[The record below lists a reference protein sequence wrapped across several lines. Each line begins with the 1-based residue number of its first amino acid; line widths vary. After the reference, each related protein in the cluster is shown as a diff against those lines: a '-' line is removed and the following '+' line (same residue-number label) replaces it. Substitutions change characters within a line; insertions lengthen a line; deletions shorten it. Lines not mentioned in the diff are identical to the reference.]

1 MGYEKNHLRT
11 SMNPKLG
18 IFLSQFRRFLDD
30 VCGKAIVMC
39 LIPILLGVIDDGI
52 IRSET
57 PFKGLSPFNEVK

>member
-11 SMNPKLG
+11 LMNPELG

-30 VCGKAIVMC
+30 VCGKAILMC
-39 LIPILLGVIDDGI
+39 IIPILLGVIDDGI

-57 PFKGLSPFNEVK
+57 PLRVYHP